1 MLSLRG
7 FNLANPDI
15 QASETHLRGEHVY
28 THILEEGGIILYTYN
43 NFLIE
48 AHYNA
53 NFQAV
58 DRYSAIN
65 LLDAAEKY
73 VRKFRLKPKLPLAKC
88 IKSCNIHSCYQ

>member
-7 FNLANPDI
+7 FNLANLDI

-43 NFLIE
+43 SFLVE

-58 DRYSAIN
+58 ERYTAVSIM
-65 LLDAAEKY
+65 DAADKY
-73 VRKFRLKPKLPLAKC
+73 VSSEELMEELVEV
-88 IKSCNIHSCYQ
+88 N

>member
-28 THILEEGGIILYTYN
+28 THILEEGGIILYAYN
-43 NFLIE
+43 RFLVE

-58 DRYSAIN
+58 ERYTAISIF
-65 LLDAAEKY
+65 DAADKY
-73 VRKFRLKPKLPLAKC
+73 VTSEEIEEELVEV
-88 IKSCNIHSCYQ
+88 N

>member
-28 THILEEGGIILYTYN
+28 THILEEGGIILYAYN
-43 NFLIE
+43 DFLIE

-58 DRYSAIN
+58 DRYSAIHII
-65 LLDAAEKY
+65 DAADKY
-73 VRKFRLKPKLPLAKC
+73 VSSAELAEELVEV
-88 IKSCNIHSCYQ
+88 

>member
-7 FNLANPDI
+7 FNLANQDI

-28 THILEEGGIILYTYN
+28 THILDEGGIILYIYN
-43 NFLIE
+43 SFLIE

-58 DRYSAIN
+58 DQYTAISM
-65 LLDAAEKY
+65 LDAADKY
-73 VRKFRLKPKLPLAKC
+73 VSSAEIEEELVEV
-88 IKSCNIHSCYQ
+88 

>member
-15 QASETHLRGEHVY
+15 QASETHLRGEHVH

-43 NFLIE
+43 NFLVE

-53 NFQAV
+53 SFQSV
-58 DRYSAIN
+58 DRYTAISVV
-65 LLDAAEKY
+65 DAADKY
-73 VRKFRLKPKLPLAKC
+73 VSSQELEEEL
-88 IKSCNIHSCYQ
+88 IEV